1 MQRTLFTLVLSCLSF
16 SFSAYAEYGVTDT
29 SIILGQSAALT
40 GPAAELGVE
49 MREGANAYFES
60 VNRKG
65 GVFGRKI
72 QLVSLDDG
80 YEPAKTA
87 ENTKKLIEEEKVM
100 ALFGYVGT
108 PTSKEAM
115 PIFTAAKVPFIGAF
129 TGADLLRNPMNRY
142 IFNVRAS
149 YFDETEK
156 MIQQLISLGMKN
168 IAVFYQNDAYGKA
181 GLSGVEQA
189 MARRNLKIS
198 ALGTVE
204 RNTTDVR
211 AAVNV
216 ISKAN
221 PQAVVMISAYKSS
234 AEFIRQSR
242 KSGLAAAQF
251 FNVSFVGSRALAAEL
266 GADGRGVAVTQVVPF
281 PWNPANAVVKEYQA
295 TMKQFSQSGF
305 SFTSLE
311 GFIAAKVLVEGLKRA
326 GKDLTREKLVSAM
339 ESMKDYD
346 MNGFYVSYTPSSHN
360 GSKFVEV
367 TIIGKD
373 GKFQY

>member
-1 MQRTLFTLVLSCLSF
+1 MQRMLFTFVLSCLTLN
-16 SFSAYAEYGVTDT
+16 FSAYAEYGVTDT
-29 SIILGQSAALT
+29 SIKLGQSAPLS
-40 GPAAELGVE
+40 GPAAELGSE

-60 VNRKG
+60 INRKG
-65 GVFGRKI
+65 GVLGRKI
-72 QLVSLDDG
+72 QLVTLDDG
-80 YEPAKTA
+80 YEPAKAA

-115 PIFTAAKVPFIGAF
+115 PIFTAAKVPFFGAF
-129 TGADLLRNPMNRY
+129 TGAELLRNPMNRY
-142 IFNVRAS
+142 IFNVRSS

-156 MIQQLISLGMKN
+156 IVQQLSSLGMKN
-168 IAVFYQNDAYGKA
+168 ISVFYQNDAYGKA

-204 RNTTDVR
+204 RNTTDV
-211 AAVNV
+211 ANAVST

-221 PQAVVMISAYKSS
+221 PQAVVMISAYKSC
-234 AEFIRQSR
+234 AEFIRQAK
-242 KSGLAAAQF
+242 KSGLTGAQF

-281 PWNPANAVVKEYQA
+281 PWNPSNSVVKEYQA
-295 TMKQFSQSGF
+295 TMKQFSQSGY

-311 GFIAAKVLVEGLKRA
+311 GFIAAKVLVEGIKRA
-326 GKDLTREKLVSAM
+326 GKDLTREKLISAL
-339 ESMKDYD
+339 ETMKDYE
-346 MNGFYVSYTPSSHN
+346 MNGFYVSFSPSNHN
-360 GSKFVEV
+360 GSKFVDV

-373 GKFQY
+373 GKFQH